1 MPKPKFARYV
11 PLSFGAGRGD
21 NMPDILILHSA
32 GNRTL
37 AATLASDLESQ
48 GFSAGCGHGLIGR
61 QTAPEEIAR
70 QIDDASAVI
79 ALWTRDSVANEGM
92 RAGAAT
98 AQSLGKLI
106 SVRMSD
112 IAVSKLPASLLE
124 ASVFLLVEHANLY
137 SALKEMIALHPP
149 RPAPEPVL
157 ELAPA
162 DVAEAI
168 PAAPDPEPAGVSET
182 IPAAPASCE
191 PEADAVAPPPPGQ
204 PETGAVPP
212 PAPDLAP
219 APAASASVAEA
230 SGAAPGSLKRRAE
243 AQAVPKLAKE
253 FAEPQRLPKQPRS
266 QVQAGKLVEN
276 VPRYM
281 RTGAASVVE
290 VRLSR
295 KDTEALTAGLKGE
308 VHKHDILTTPAMT
321 VTLQA
326 PEGGFIIQSLSRET
340 QWIDGSSHAKLGLL
354 SQADFGC
361 WKWIVT
367 PLGSGMR
374 RLDIVAAAKTSE
386 GGVQAETPLPEQIV
400 HVQVRVN
407 YLQAFKELGQ
417 WAAVAAAGGLVAE
430 YAATLFK
437 LVVR

>member
-1 MPKPKFARYV
+1 
-11 PLSFGAGRGD
+11 
-21 NMPDILILHSA
+21 MPDILILHSA

-37 AATLASDLESQ
+37 AAALASDLEAQ
-48 GFSAGCGHGLIGR
+48 GFSAGDGHGLIGR
-61 QTAPEEIAR
+61 QTSPGEIAAR
-70 QIDDASAVI
+70 VGEASAVI
-79 ALWTRDSVANEGM
+79 ALWTRDSVANERM
-92 RAGAAT
+92 RAGAVS

-112 IAVSKLPASLLE
+112 IAVSELPASLLQG
-124 ASVFLLVEHANLY
+124 SVFLLVEHGKLY

-149 RPAPEPVL
+149 RPAPEPAH

-162 DVAEAI
+162 DEAEAS
-168 PAAPDPEPAGVSET
+168 PAVPASDEPQAATLALPPRARQEPGAAP
-182 IPAAPASCE
+182 
-191 PEADAVAPPPPGQ
+191 Q
-204 PETGAVPP
+204 
-212 PAPDLAP
+212 PDLAP
-219 APAASASVAEA
+219 APASKAEA
-230 SGAAPGSLKRRAE
+230 SRAASAPLKRQE
-243 AQAVPKLAKE
+243 EMQAVPRLAKE
-253 FAEPQRLPKQPRS
+253 FAERLKLPEEPRA

-281 RTGAASVVE
+281 RTGVASVVE

-295 KDTEALTAGLKGE
+295 KDTEALTVGLQGE

-354 SQADFGC
+354 SQADLGC

-386 GGVQAETPLPEQIV
+386 GGVQAETPMPEQVV

-407 YLQAFKELGQ
+407 YLRAFKELGQ

-430 YAATLFK
+430 YATTLFK
-437 LVVR
+437 LVAR

>member
-1 MPKPKFARYV
+1 MGGASPKKTHAFDTPKPKFARYV
-11 PLSFGAGRGD
+11 LLSFGAGRGD

-37 AATLASDLESQ
+37 AAALASDLEAQ
-48 GFSAGCGHGLIGR
+48 GFSAGYDHGLIGR
-61 QTAPEEIAR
+61 QTSPGEIAAR
-70 QIDDASAVI
+70 IDEASAVI
-79 ALWTRDSVANEGM
+79 ALWTRDSVANERM

-112 IAVSKLPASLLE
+112 IAVSELPASLLE
-124 ASVFLLVEHANLY
+124 ASVFLLVEHGKLY

-149 RPAPEPVL
+149 RPAPEPAPDP
-157 ELAPA
+157 EPA

-168 PAAPDPEPAGVSET
+168 PV
-182 IPAAPASCE
+182 APASCE
-191 PEADAVAPPPPGQ
+191 PEAEAVAPPPPGQ
-204 PETGAVPP
+204 QETGAAPP

-219 APAASASVAEA
+219 ASASETEA
-230 SGAAPGSLKRRAE
+230 SGSAPESYKRRAE

-253 FAEPQRLPKQPRS
+253 SAERPRLPERPRA

-295 KDTEALTAGLKGE
+295 KDTEALTAGLQGE
-308 VHKHDILTTPAMT
+308 VHKHDIQTTPAMT

-386 GGVQAETPLPEQIV
+386 GGVQAETPMPEQVV

-407 YLQAFKELGQ
+407 YLRAFKEVGQ

-430 YAATLFK
+430 YATTLFK

>member
-1 MPKPKFARYV
+1 MGGASPKKTHAFDTPKPKFPRYLL
-11 PLSFGAGRGD
+11 PSFGTGRGD

-37 AATLASDLESQ
+37 AAALASDLEAQ
-48 GFSAGCGHGLIGR
+48 GFSAGYDHGLIGR
-61 QTAPEEIAR
+61 QTSPGEIAAR
-70 QIDDASAVI
+70 IDEASAVI
-79 ALWTRDSVANEGM
+79 ALWTRDSVANERM

-112 IAVSKLPASLLE
+112 IAVSELPASLSE
-124 ASVFLLVEHANLY
+124 ASVFLLVEHGKLY

-149 RPAPEPVL
+149 RPAPEP
-157 ELAPA
+157 APDSEPA
-162 DVAEAI
+162 AVAEAI
-168 PAAPDPEPAGVSET
+168 PV
-182 IPAAPASCE
+182 APASCE
-191 PEADAVAPPPPGQ
+191 PEAEAVAPPPPGQ
-204 PETGAVPP
+204 QETGAAPP
-212 PAPDLAP
+212 PAPDLP
-219 APAASASVAEA
+219 PSASETEA
-230 SGAAPGSLKRRAE
+230 SGSAPESYKRRAE

-253 FAEPQRLPKQPRS
+253 AAERPRLPERPRA

-281 RTGAASVVE
+281 RTGAPSVVE

-295 KDTEALTAGLKGE
+295 KDTEALTAGLQGE
-308 VHKHDILTTPAMT
+308 VHKHDIQTTPAMT

-386 GGVQAETPLPEQIV
+386 GGVQAETPMPEQVV

-407 YLQAFKELGQ
+407 YMRAFKEVGQ

>member
-1 MPKPKFARYV
+1 
-11 PLSFGAGRGD
+11 
-21 NMPDILILHSA
+21 MPDILILHSA

-37 AATLASDLESQ
+37 AATLASDLEAQ
-48 GFSAGCGHGLIGR
+48 GFSAGCGHGLIGH
-61 QTAPEEIAR
+61 QTSPGEIAR
-70 QIDDASAVI
+70 RIDEASAVI
-79 ALWTRDSVANEGM
+79 ALWTRDSVANERM

-112 IAVSKLPASLLE
+112 IAVSELPESLLE
-124 ASVFLLVEHANLY
+124 ASVFLLVEHGKLY

-149 RPAPEPVL
+149 RPAPEPAP
-157 ELAPA
+157 EPAPA
-162 DVAEAI
+162 DEAEAS
-168 PAAPDPEPAGVSET
+168 PAVPASDQPQAATLALPPRARQEPSAAP
-182 IPAAPASCE
+182 
-191 PEADAVAPPPPGQ
+191 Q
-204 PETGAVPP
+204 
-212 PAPDLAP
+212 PDLAP
-219 APAASASVAEA
+219 APASEAEA
-230 SGAAPGSLKRRAE
+230 SGAAPESYKRRAE
-243 AQAVPKLAKE
+243 AQAVPRLAKE
-253 FAEPQRLPKQPRS
+253 PAERPRLPEEARA

-276 VPRYM
+276 VPQVM
-281 RTGAASVVE
+281 RTGVASMVE

-295 KDTEALTAGLKGE
+295 RDSEALTAGLRGE
-308 VHKHDILTTPAMT
+308 VRKHDIQTTPAMT

-340 QWIDGSSHAKLGLL
+340 QWIDGSAHAKLGLL
-354 SQADFGC
+354 GQADHGC

-386 GGVQAETPLPEQIV
+386 GGVQAETPMPEQVV

-407 YLQAFKELGQ
+407 YSRAFKELGQ

-430 YAATLFK
+430 YATTLFK